1 MPQKFGMPP
10 KDQEINEISSFG
22 QRASSQF
29 VLNGVE
35 GRYDVAEHF
44 VEQPGLQLTLMHLSL
59 SLQPSTTSLFS
70 TTTPSQLPHK
80 LKYGQNT

>member
-1 MPQKFGMPP
+1 MPP

-44 VEQPGLQLTLMHLSL
+44 VEQPGLQLTLMHLSF
-59 SLQPSTTSLFS
+59 STTIYNLSILY
-70 TTTPSQLPHK
+70 TTPSQLPHK
-80 LKYGQNT
+80 LKYGLNT

>member
-10 KDQEINEISSFG
+10 KDQGINEVSSFG
-22 QRASSQF
+22 QCASSQF

-44 VEQPGLQLTLMHLSL
+44 VEQPGLQLTLMHLS
-59 SLQPSTTSLFS
+59 FS
-70 TTTPSQLPHK
+70 TTIYNLSILYTTPPQLPYRI
-80 LKYGQNT
+80 KYGQNT

>member
-1 MPQKFGMPP
+1 MAPKFGMPQ
-10 KDQEINEISSFG
+10 KDQEINEIPSFG

-59 SLQPSTTSLFS
+59 SLQPSTISLFS
-70 TTTPSQLPHK
+70 TQPLHNCHT
-80 LKYGQNT
+80 N

>member
-1 MPQKFGMPP
+1 MAQ
-10 KDQEINEISSFG
+10 KDQEINEFLSFG

-70 TTTPSQLPHK
+70 TQPLHNCHT
-80 LKYGQNT
+80 N